1 MNVVN
6 KLKPSHIKAFIK
18 NKQYKYSL
26 DKQYKIYKNKKKFV
40 LIGTPEHGNLGDHAI
55 TIAQYSILKDNFNDY
70 DFVELTL
77 NEYFEKIEF
86 IKKYID
92 KEDVII
98 INGGG
103 NFGNQYLFNENI
115 RRDVIERFPN
125 NKIILFPQTI
135 YFTKDDK
142 GNKELE
148 KSKEIYNKHKKL
160 ILVAREKKSYELM
173 KKDFNKCKIMIT
185 PDIVLYLNECVN
197 DINRSGA
204 LFCLRNDLE
213 GKISLKEK
221 EFILKQLKKNFHKVN
236 VTDTIIDNHINK
248 KERKEILKEKLNEF
262 SKSELVITDRIHGM
276 VFAAITATPCIA
288 LSNYNYKVKGTYEWI
303 KKLNYIKFTDDI
315 ERISELIDELKH
327 LNNNIYD
334 NSELMKYYNEI
345 IKCIVE

>member
-103 NFGNQYLFNENI
+103 
-115 RRDVIERFPN
+115 
-125 NKIILFPQTI
+125 IL
-135 YFTKDDK
+135 
-142 GNKELE
+142 
-148 KSKEIYNKHKKL
+148 EIS
-160 ILVAREKKSYELM
+160 ICLM
-173 KKDFNKCKIMIT
+173 KI
-185 PDIVLYLNECVN
+185 
-197 DINRSGA
+197 
-204 LFCLRNDLE
+204 
-213 GKISLKEK
+213 
-221 EFILKQLKKNFHKVN
+221 
-236 VTDTIIDNHINK
+236 
-248 KERKEILKEKLNEF
+248 
-262 SKSELVITDRIHGM
+262 
-276 VFAAITATPCIA
+276 
-288 LSNYNYKVKGTYEWI
+288 
-303 KKLNYIKFTDDI
+303 
-315 ERISELIDELKH
+315 
-327 LNNNIYD
+327 
-334 NSELMKYYNEI
+334 
-345 IKCIVE
+345 